1 MRRLRTRRP
10 SRRAS
15 VLRIAVLLRQGWRA
29 STGRT
34 QRRSSTIELLDHV
47 DNHRVSSI
55 CGATLA
61 IIAALLVMPVA
72 ALAETTTLVS
82 GDTDSLCINPVNGF
96 PPTVNNANNYLP

>member
-1 MRRLRTRRP
+1 MRVGRQTP

-29 STGRT
+29 STRRT
-34 QRRSSTIELLDHV
+34 QRCSSTIEPLDRL
-47 DNHRVSSI
+47 DNHRVSPI

-82 GDTDSLCINPVNGF
+82 GDTDSLCIDPVNGF
-96 PPTVNNANNYLP
+96 PPTVNGANNYLPL